1 MTEKRILSEQ
11 VSKLVRDKES
21 LMNNNKEVE
30 YDV

>member
-11 VSKLVRDKES
+11 VGKLVRDKES
-21 LMNNNKEVE
+21 LMNKNKEVE